1 MNGINAWMMADAN
14 LVPRIEDGGVAT
26 VRSSTSVGLM
36 QRSSWFGCL
45 GRRDRSIGF
54 RPKLNGNMPRARE
67 PTPPFGGVAP
77 PARAK
82 PTAANAIRVNL
93 NRLCRSAHS
102 MQIGSVF
109 LTRRAMRRS
118 GWKIA
123 GMTITLAPRPMAR
136 PGPVGNVGCGYYAAA
151 HSTVHP
157 PIHGQ
162 RRVSDMTSTCD
173 TMPTDSA

>member
-1 MNGINAWMMADAN
+1 MADAN
-14 LVPRIEDGGVAT
+14 LVLRIEDGGVAT
-26 VRSSTSVGLM
+26 VRSSTSAGSM
-36 QRSSWFGCL
+36 QKSSRFGYL

-54 RPKLNGNMPRARE
+54 RLRLNGNTLPAPG

-77 PARAK
+77 SARAK
-82 PTAANAIRVNL
+82 PTAGNAIRVNL

-102 MQIGSVF
+102 MQIDSVF
-109 LTRRAMRRS
+109 MTPRAMRRS

-123 GMTITLAPRPMAR
+123 GMTITLVPRQMAR
-136 PGPVGNVGCGYYAAA
+136 PGLVGNVGCGYCAAA
-151 HSTVHP
+151 HSTAHP
-157 PIHGQ
+157 RIHGQ